1 MITTTI
7 PFAKLRA
14 SDANV
19 RKDTAYSTAGL
30 AALAASIAGHGL
42 LQPLIV
48 SPARG
53 KKTLFDVHAGGR
65 RLAALGLLVEAGTL
79 AKDHP
84 VDVRLCED
92 EDAAARELSLAENLL
107 HEPMT
112 AAEECTAY
120 RDIIAEGASAEDVAR
135 RFGVTV
141 RHVHGRLRLADLAE
155 PIFAALAQGAITLDV
170 AMAYGA
176 VADQTRQIAAWE
188 RCSTGWQSHNPQAI
202 RRMVA
207 EESLSGSDPIAL
219 FVGEAEYTAAG
230 GRIERDLFAG
240 EGEGTWTD
248 VAIAQDLAMKKLTF
262 EAEVAQLATKLAWVR
277 PVLGTRV
284 SFDETRDLH
293 GYYPQYSEP
302 SAEAQARMAEIQIRL
317 DAIGEELN
325 RIEDEEEAD
334 VLYDEHE
341 QLSGEHD
348 RLGRTDP
355 IIPEEDLA
363 LIGTFLLLDR
373 EGRPTLAPQYYT
385 STKRASGDHAPG
397 QEGSADGAGDDDSG
411 IEADG
416 QDAPADTLP
425 RTLEEQLAK
434 DRRDILALHVA
445 HDPALALDLA
455 IFSLARDHAGHFG
468 YNDTGCSIRITDRFE
483 PAGLK
488 DIPPGRALEEL
499 EQVRVALPNDWALV
513 EDSFASFLAFRALDE
528 DARARWLAYAV
539 SQSLQACLAT
549 GERRNPFQSQ
559 LGASLGIDVAQHWR
573 PGAERFFD
581 RLKKSQI
588 LAILGAIDPAMPGR
602 YALAKK
608 GELASAATKLCA
620 GDAIVEPA
628 IRERAITWTPEP
640 MLFGTGAP
648 VPDLEETSEGALEFE
663 GEIEAEAEAEAE
675 DGAGDE
681 DESVLSDDDEDGI
694 VELAAAA

>member
-19 RKDTAYSTAGL
+19 RKDTAYSATGL

-155 PIFAALAQGAITLDV
+155 PIFAALAQGEITLDV

-188 RCSTGWQSHNPQAI
+188 RCSDGWQSDNPQAI
-202 RRMVA
+202 RRILCEA
-207 EESLSGSDPIAL
+207 TLPSDHPIAL
-219 FVGEAEYTAAG
+219 FVGEAEYEAAG
-230 GRIERDLFAG
+230 GRIERDLFSTA
-240 EGEGTWTD
+240 GEGTWLD
-248 VAIAQDLAMKKLTF
+248 AAIAQDVAMKKLTF

-277 PVLGTRV
+277 PVLGTHV
-284 SFDETRDLH
+284 PYDQTRGLQ
-293 GYYPQYSEP
+293 GYFPEHAEP
-302 SAEAQARMAEIQIRL
+302 SAEAQARMAEIQLRS
-317 DAIGEELN
+317 DAIEEELALV
-325 RIEDEEEAD
+325 EDEDEAQA
-334 VLYDEHE
+334 LYDEQE
-341 QLSGEHD
+341 RLSGEYD
-348 RLGRTDP
+348 VLRKTDV
-355 IIPEEDLA
+355 IIPDDDRA
-363 LIGTFLLLDR
+363 RIGTFLVIGADGKPELVDR
-373 EGRPTLAPQYYT
+373 YYT
-385 STKRASGDHAPG
+385 EATPAGTDSEQAAAVD
-397 QEGSADGAGDDDSG
+397 EAGDSEP
-411 IEADG
+411 EADG

-468 YNDTGCSIRITDRFE
+468 YSDTGCSIRITDRFE

-539 SQSLQACLAT
+539 SQSLQASLAT

-640 MLFGTGAP
+640 MLFGVGAP
-648 VPDLEETSEGALEFE
+648 VPDLEENGEGALEVE
-663 GEIEAEAEAEAE
+663 GEIEAEAETE

-681 DESVLSDDDEDGI
+681 DEPVLSDDEDHGV